1 MMNRSGQQK
10 YGPLQGAQEAY
21 DPALLLDSLLSR
33 MRLKEDAELARMLK
47 IEKRLIGK
55 IRDRRLQISGSMLLL
70 MQEATGISVDEL
82 RSILR
87 DRRHKSRMPGVPDPS
102 RLRKQDS

>member
-1 MMNRSGQQK
+1 MMNRSGQEE
-10 YGPLQGAQEAY
+10 YGPLRGSQKAY
-21 DPALLLDSLLSR
+21 DPEGLLDSLLSR
-33 MRLKEDAELARMLK
+33 MRVKEDAELARVLK

-70 MQEATGISVDEL
+70 IQEATGISVGEL

-87 DRRHKSRMPGVPDPS
+87 DRRRKSRMTGVGEP
-102 RLRKQDS
+102 K